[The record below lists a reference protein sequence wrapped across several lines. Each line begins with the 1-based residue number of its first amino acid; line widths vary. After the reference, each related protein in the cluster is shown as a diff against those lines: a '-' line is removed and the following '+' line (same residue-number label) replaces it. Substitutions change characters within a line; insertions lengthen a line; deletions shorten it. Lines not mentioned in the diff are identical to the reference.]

1 MLVKARGH
9 PGLTKPEKHA
19 VISSLLTRNL
29 AGVIPNVTAR
39 KLPLTGEPRVV
50 SSIPVTDIGPVPAR
64 LNAMVRKHTGNSI
77 DHFTG
82 PLPKVHFGGGTSIDF
97 KNDKS
102 FVCQCVGPALAASAT
117 PSQTDR
123 AHESHRCMHEL
134 FSDAVSGESD
144 GPTASGSGR
153 LAVTITPLRV
163 PGPAG
168 RVGAGSASSG
178 VTVKKVLVKAPPT
191 GNADPAR
198 DLDFFIINFKL
209 NAHDLDGTDS
219 ESEPDSEES
228 ALASCLHREGVLP
241 RNCSLR
247 LSSVASGIILA
258 YEVQRGDVADSQAS
272 TAPGMSSFA
281 LQHGDLVVMHWTRIA
296 PLKDA
301 SSSARATAVT
311 PRSRSVEALVG
322 RGGLQ
327 ARFLLAVLYAAPGPA
342 GSVSVSRE
350 FTNALSSR
358 AALSLYYE
366 VCRRVRCASSCTDH
380 CLCMC
385 VW

>member
-1 MLVKARGH
+1 
-9 PGLTKPEKHA
+9 
-19 VISSLLTRNL
+19 
-29 AGVIPNVTAR
+29 
-39 KLPLTGEPRVV
+39 
-50 SSIPVTDIGPVPAR
+50 
-64 LNAMVRKHTGNSI
+64 
-77 DHFTG
+77 
-82 PLPKVHFGGGTSIDF
+82 
-97 KNDKS
+97 
-102 FVCQCVGPALAASAT
+102 
-117 PSQTDR
+117 
-123 AHESHRCMHEL
+123 
-134 FSDAVSGESD
+134 
-144 GPTASGSGR
+144 
-153 LAVTITPLRV
+153 
-163 PGPAG
+163 
-168 RVGAGSASSG
+168 
-178 VTVKKVLVKAPPT
+178 VLVKAPPT

-281 LQHGDLVVMHWTRIA
+281 LQHGDLVVMHWTRLA

-350 FTNALSSR
+350 FTNALSTR

-366 VCRRVRCASSCTDH
+366 VCRRVRVLVLTTAYACACGCGRGNAYACAAVPVPVPVPVRL
-380 CLCMC
+380 CLCLCLCRGSWTSFGGRTTLRLTLIDYRRNLRLFCGMTSFASARRPASLPLRSQKSQTQTAAASRKLQPLSC
-385 VW
+385 IRACAVVIQRLLKVLLSLLFLG